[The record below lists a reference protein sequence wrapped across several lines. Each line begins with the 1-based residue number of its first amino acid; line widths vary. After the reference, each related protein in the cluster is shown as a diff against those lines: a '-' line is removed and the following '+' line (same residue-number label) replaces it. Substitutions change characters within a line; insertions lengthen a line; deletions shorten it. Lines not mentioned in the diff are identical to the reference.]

1 MSLRSSVTSTLLE
14 WPVRWAIH
22 IKSRRS
28 VQCSSARVASVAVAE
43 PLRGQRH
50 VAVVRGV
57 PDGLPAAAATSDV
70 PDAAAAADAV
80 LLVPVAAVDARALLQ
95 PADSC
100 TLVHYTFS
108 TELAVVDEFI
118 DELLREDSERMCRDC
133 AQAMSASVFGNVGG
147 PSGAPYGYGGG
158 AGPGQNQNGLGGG
171 ADEEDVA
178 FSKLSVRDRLR
189 TFAAPPSA
197 STCCPSRAAV
207 VQCATRVA
215 CSVD

>member
-1 MSLRSSVTSTLLE
+1 MSLRSSVASTLLE
-14 WPVRWAIH
+14 WPVRWAIQ
-22 IKSRRS
+22 KMSRRS
-28 VQCSSARVASVAVAE
+28 VQCSSARAASVAVAE

-70 PDAAAAADAV
+70 SNAAAAAGAV

-95 PADSC
+95 SADFC
-100 TLVHYTFS
+100 IPKLQYNTV
-108 TELAVVDEFI
+108 LAVVDEFI

-133 AQAMSASVFGNVGG
+133 AQAMSSSVFGNVGG

-171 ADEEDVA
+171 AEEEDVA

-197 STCCPSRAAV
+197 RTCRCFAV
-207 VQCATRVA
+207 RL
-215 CSVD
+215 